1 MSLWPTKGDENQL
14 PFGNYSPW
22 KHRPPPCHPDRS
34 VAQWRD
40 LRFGGS
46 FLEMF
51 FDSGICLIRERTVAT

>member
-1 MSLWPTKGDENQL
+1 MSLWPTHADENQL

-22 KHRPPPCHPDRS
+22 KHRPPLCHPDRS

-51 FDSGICLIRERTVAT
+51 FDSGFCSIRERTVAT